1 MIHQRMPNG
10 QPLGVEQWGVGNGST
25 DIMLPIPY
33 NKVKF
38 ITLAT
43 SSVINPTQGDIS
55 VAYEDTTLD
64 KVKFQIRWYGLSAGY
79 VGVWLTLGV

>member
-1 MIHQRMPNG
+1 MYAFQ
-10 QPLGVEQWGVGNGST
+10 LLLLAFKQWGVGNGST

-64 KVKFQIRWYGLSAGY
+64 KVRFQIRWYGLSAGY

>member
-1 MIHQRMPNG
+1 MRATPRA
-10 QPLGVEQWGVGNGST
+10 
-25 DIMLPIPY
+25 IPTKAIAVRITTI

-64 KVKFQIRWYGLSAGY
+64 KVKFHIRWYGLSAGY